1 MAQRGLLSW
10 AFLLKTTRG
19 KHIMILKK
27 KVLGLGAVALLAV
40 GLAACGSDNE
50 KDEGAADTSTKES
63 VGEAVDY
70 KITGIDPGAG
80 IMEASTRAIEDY
92 ELDEWSVTTGSGAAM
107 TASLKKAYENEEP
120 IIVTGWTPHWKF
132 AEFDL
137 KFLEDPEGSYGGEE
151 EIRSIGRLG
160 LADDLPEA
168 HTILSNFNW
177 TEEDLGEVMIAIQD
191 GEKEEVAAQNWVD
204 ANEDKVAEWTDGVA
218 AVEGDEI
225 KLAYVAWDSEIA
237 SHNVM
242 KIVLEQA
249 GYDVTLLQVE
259 AGPLW
264 TAVADGSADASLA
277 AWLPLTHATYAEK
290 FDGEYEELG
299 VHLTGVK
306 VGLVV
311 PEYMDID

>member
-1 MAQRGLLSW
+1 M
-10 AFLLKTTRG
+10 T
-19 KHIMILKK
+19 LKK

-40 GLAACGSDNE
+40 GLAACGDDKE
-50 KDEGAADTSTKES
+50 KDETEGTTDTPSEEA
-63 VGEAVDY
+63 VGKAVDY

-80 IMEASTRAIEDY
+80 IMEATDRAIEAYD
-92 ELDEWSVTTGSGAAM
+92 LDKWSVTTGSGAAM
-107 TASLKKAYENEEP
+107 TAALKKAYENEEP

-137 KFLEDPEGSYGGEE
+137 KFLEDPEGSFGGEE
-151 EIRSIGRLG
+151 EIRTIGRLG

-177 TEEDLGEVMIAIQD
+177 TEEDMGEVMIAIQN
-191 GEKEEVAAQNWVD
+191 GEKEEVAAQNWID

-218 AVEGDEI
+218 VVDGDKI

-242 KIVLEQA
+242 KIVLEDM
-249 GYDVTLLQVE
+249 GYQVTLTQVE

-277 AWLPLTHATYAEK
+277 AWLPLTHATYEEK
-290 FDGEYEELG
+290 FEGQYEELG
-299 VHLTGVK
+299 THLTGVK
-306 VGLVV
+306 IGLVV
-311 PEYMDID
+311 PEYMSIDSIEDLKE